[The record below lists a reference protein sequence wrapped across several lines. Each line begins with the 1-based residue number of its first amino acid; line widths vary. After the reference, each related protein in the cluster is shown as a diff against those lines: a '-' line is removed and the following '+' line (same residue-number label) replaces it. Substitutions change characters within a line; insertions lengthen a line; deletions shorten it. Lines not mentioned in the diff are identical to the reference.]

1 MCGFIYNVNDFP
13 LLEPLLDIAGYDE
26 AEIRDIIRNRYL
38 RPTDTVINLIPSRT
52 GPRLLGAT
60 WWLATRADGSI
71 DNRYNTF
78 NAKAGKL
85 TTSPMHTQHPRSIRS
100 VVPAQGFCE
109 WQPVYKGGRLYS
121 QLPGQPKPS
130 ALPKPERKIQH
141 LITQPDEGL
150 MLLAAVSKLR
160 LDEQGNPKV
169 NTAVITLPPHQAF
182 QDVHHKSF
190 PLVLRPE
197 ELTRWLD
204 PKQPWSEFDDLLNL
218 DWFRD
223 AFIARPVDAQCQPI
237 NNEFLKF
244 EPDVE

>member
-52 GPRLLGAT
+52 GLRLLGAT

-71 DNRYNTF
+71 DTRYNTF

-85 TTSPMHTQHPRSIRS
+85 TTSPLHTQRPRSIRS
-100 VVPAQGFCE
+100 VVPASGFCE
-109 WQPVYKGGRLYS
+109 WQPVYKGGRLFS
-121 QLPGQPKPS
+121 QLPGQPNLS

-141 LITQPDEGL
+141 LITEPGNNL

-160 LDEQGNPKV
+160 LNEQDDPMV
-169 NTAVITLPPHQAF
+169 NTAIITLPPHQSF

-197 ELTRWLD
+197 ELTAWLD
-204 PKQPWSEFDDLLNL
+204 PKQPWSEFDELLHL
-218 DWFRD
+218 ERFRD
-223 AFIARPVDAQCQPI
+223 TFIAQPVDAQCQPI
-237 NNEFLKF
+237 SGECLRF
-244 EPDVE
+244 EPDAE